1 MRFKRIKSKDKQMT
15 YIDADYIEYTISV
28 KCLQQTVHYVFWKY
42 LNHCQNSLKILMIK
56 GFHFLHFRDILSYFV
71 NNICYDNQLSN
82 ETDKYHKNAGNKKI
96 MIATKHS

>member
-1 MRFKRIKSKDKQMT
+1 
-15 YIDADYIEYTISV
+15 
-28 KCLQQTVHYVFWKY
+28 
-42 LNHCQNSLKILMIK
+42 MIK